1 MSVHVSVLKKGIDLL
16 LLNPYIG
23 HKNIYKYDIYWYWW
37 RRWKTNALVECVLYM
52 YCPHIH
58 WKRHQRKKFLIISK
72 CVSLYKV
79 CSALPQNLFFD
90 KAVLK
95 LLFTT
100 PTRSIT
106 WGLASD
112 NKVNQCE
119 ISYPMWL
126 AKAIFQTSST
136 SRKKK
141 LFWIYFFLLQSA
153 IRILINNKMWYYYSH
168 FTYI

>member
-1 MSVHVSVLKKGIDLL
+1 MSVHVFWRKVLICYYWIHTSGIKIDI
-16 LLNPYIG
+16 N
-23 HKNIYKYDIYWYWW
+23 NIYWYWW

-72 CVSLYKV
+72 YVSLYKV

-141 LFWIYFFLLQSA
+141 TFLNLLFSTTE
-153 IRILINNKMWYYYSH
+153 RN
-168 FTYI
+168 